1 MLELWFR
8 YYNETISLI
17 EEHLVS
23 FNTHFLN
30 HLINQQILI
39 ENYLNSIFTDYNVK
53 R

>member
-17 EEHLVS
+17 EEHVVS

-30 HLINQQILI
+30 HLINQHTLI
-39 ENYLNSIFTDYNVK
+39 ESYLNSILTNSSGK